1 VELPDQLGL
10 VLEHPLQTGF
20 EVAVELH
27 GVPSLP
33 AGNLGQ
39 LGCPVKV
46 PVPHQYHKEEAF
58 KLCDRID
65 ASFPGMTRLVSL
77 CHTESVKVTN
87 PTKLFSVFIG
97 LFHQGR
103 SGPSI
108 AVLRTRGTT
117 KMIIAYLLVLFR
129 RVLACRGRYAQAGTI
144 PPEPTFASRRWR
156 LLATSGSEKALA

>member
-1 VELPDQLGL
+1 
-10 VLEHPLQTGF
+10 
-20 EVAVELH
+20 
-27 GVPSLP
+27 
-33 AGNLGQ
+33 
-39 LGCPVKV
+39 
-46 PVPHQYHKEEAF
+46 VPHQYHKEEAF

-117 KMIIAYLLVLFR
+117 MMIIAYLLVLFG
-129 RVLACRGRYAQAGTI
+129 VCWLAVVVMPRLGRYLRNRRLHRGVGDYLRQA
-144 PPEPTFASRRWR
+144 AAKRR
-156 LLATSGSEKALA
+156 